1 MTRKLFAAAL
11 AVFIISSCNG
21 ALGDA
26 VAERIGEVTVESDAG
41 SLPALVSSGSVWRA
55 VSLADWIEV
64 GSEWHRGT
72 GAIVLEYGSNR
83 SVPGLHRSSRLG
95 AVLLETSDG
104 AEKDTLILRQK
115 GYGDNS
121 PCGGKAYKRGGISVE
136 FPVLAN
142 MKTVSVLLAA
152 SGDADILL
160 SGTSASSGLDG
171 FSSKAL
177 SGGRVLASYGNLA
190 LVGGACDEAAL
201 PALLEETF
209 WSDPSLEW
217 IFALQL
223 AGSPAALQQCGFS
236 DILAAAGLESDGT
249 LVFAG
254 SEAYDRIDD
263 LTAGP
268 VSFTVKVKEA
278 AL

>member
-236 DILAAAGLESDGT
+236 DILAAAGLESDGA

-254 SEAYDRIDD
+254 SEAYDRIGD